1 MRPATVL
8 ASLLAAAM
16 VVSLPTAQAAKIKCW
31 TNSDGV
37 RECGNSIPPEYAQQ
51 ETIEKTSSGVTTK
64 RTKAAQDRETARK
77 ERLAKIEARKKQRAE
92 AKRKQRQIALDRV
105 LLDTYATEDDMH
117 LAHTQN
123 IESIDSRIN
132 HSKDHI
138 GKLEQ
143 TLAAMHK
150 VAANE
155 QRAGKEVDAKQL
167 ADINS
172 VQSQIEA
179 AEGDIARREREK
191 GKLQAKY
198 EKDLSRFRF
207 LYGGGAL
214 GAPVEQ

>member
-64 RTKAAQDRETARK
+64 RT

-167 ADINS
+167 ADINN

>member
-150 VAANE
+150 VAANA